1 MALELSE
8 LKMHVRS
15 VAYSGF
21 GDRCE
26 VGMGVGV
33 GPAVC
38 PRPEY
43 LGWPL
48 GQGFRSMRKDPQK
61 DQLNSI

>member
-1 MALELSE
+1 MQGLLQILERKVLGLWRQMLSGHGGGGGG
-8 LKMHVRS
+8 L
-15 VAYSGF
+15 
-21 GDRCE
+21 
-26 VGMGVGV
+26 
-33 GPAVC
+33 AVC